1 MPVPINHRNRL
12 LSYLNIVYDHIED
25 HEQIHLE
32 GLRGLFR
39 EIRDHGGINVRIRK
53 VIQTLLCL
61 IMVINNTEEK
71 QEAIIKLKVIK
82 DYLKR
87 MIDTLKLVSHLEM
100 CILDREIDSNTC
112 HWENIQYAFCT
123 SFSEIARLLHK
134 DDIRSDNDSYRVDTP
149 ELIRRNEM
157 RETLPSDI
165 DG

>member
-1 MPVPINHRNRL
+1 MPVPIDYRNKL
-12 LSYLNIVYDHIED
+12 SSYLNIVYDHIED
-25 HEQIHLE
+25 HEQIHVE

-53 VIQTLLCL
+53 VIRTLLCL

-71 QEAIIKLKVIK
+71 RDAIMKLKVIK

-100 CILDREIDSNTC
+100 CILDREIDINTC
-112 HWENIQYAFCT
+112 HWENIQYAFNT

-134 DDIRSDNDSYRVDTP
+134 DDIKSDNDSYRMDTP

-157 RETLPSDI
+157 RDILPSDI